1 MAVSLSL
8 NRRAGAILDRMS
20 DQASAFGISVSTLTN
35 GTRLVDFGVKAPGGL
50 LAGKGLSEICL
61 GGLGEVAFLPL
72 DYGDFSLSGVSV
84 AIDGPVLPCLGSQYA
99 GWKVQRGKFF
109 GMGSGPARALART
122 EELYETIRIQD
133 TADSAVLVLESSRL
147 PDEEVADYVAEK
159 CGVKPDRVSLA
170 VAATRSVAG
179 AVQIA
184 ARSVETAMHKLL
196 ELDFDVTKALSGFGV
211 CPIATAAADDLTAI
225 GRTNDCVLYGSEV
238 YLTVSSDDDKIEAL
252 IDKVPSCASRD
263 YGQLFRELFKR
274 YDGDF
279 YKIDPF
285 LFSPAKIAITNTASG
300 RTFRAGRFNAELL
313 QASLLS

>member
-1 MAVSLSL
+1 MSLSL
-8 NRRAGAILDRMS
+8 NRQAVEILDRMS
-20 DQASAFGISVSTLTN
+20 DKASALGISVSTLKN
-35 GTRLVDFGVKAPGGL
+35 GARLVDLGVKAPGGL
-50 LAGKGLSEICL
+50 LAGKGLAEICL
-61 GGLGEVAFLPL
+61 GGLGEVSFLPL
-72 DYGDFSLSGVSV
+72 DYGDFSFSGISV

-99 GWKVQRGKFF
+99 GWRIQRGKFF

-122 EELYETIRIQD
+122 EELYETIRIRD
-133 TADSAVLVLESSRL
+133 DADSAVLVLESGRL
-147 PDEEVADYVAEK
+147 PDEDVAEYVAEK
-159 CGVKPDRVSLA
+159 CGVTPDRVSLA

-196 ELDFDVTKALSGFGV
+196 ELDFDVTKALSGFGT
-211 CPIATAAADDLTAI
+211 CPIATPAADDLTAI
-225 GRTNDCVLYGSEV
+225 GRTNDCVLYGAKV
-238 YLTVSSDDDKIEAL
+238 YLTVSSTDDEIAAL

-263 YGQLFRELFKR
+263 YGQLFRDLFKR

-285 LFSPAKIAITNTASG
+285 LFSPAKIAITNAATG

-313 QASLLS
+313 QTSLLS